1 MTDHLTTLIDQLP
14 RRLTERELARH
25 WRISQRTLQRWR
37 EAGTG
42 PSWFR
47 IGGRVLYG
55 RDEVRAFENANRFPG
70 AAT

>member
-1 MTDHLTTLIDQLP
+1 MADNPKTPNAQIP
-14 RRLTERELARH
+14 ERLTERELACH

-42 PSWFR
+42 PPWFR